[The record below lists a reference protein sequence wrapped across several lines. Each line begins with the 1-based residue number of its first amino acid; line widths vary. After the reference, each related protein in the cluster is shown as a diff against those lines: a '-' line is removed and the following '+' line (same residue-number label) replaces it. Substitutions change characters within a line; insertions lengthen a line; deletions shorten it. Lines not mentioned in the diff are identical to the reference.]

1 MYIRRCQLDDILFQI
16 GLNFGAIQKLHGQ
29 DFDHFWL
36 PTYLDVAFF
45 TLNMDKNKH
54 FLTAYHLST
63 SFCPRSFWTT
73 PFAILICQCIKVY
86 ETHITNFY
94 QLASQICQN
103 EFTRVELAGSNFW
116 AKISVWWAVQLCAAK
131 VRSC

>member
-1 MYIRRCQLDDILFQI
+1 MGAKPSFVAPSQPLEKSLQELIQGRGCQLDDSELQ
-16 GLNFGAIQKLHGQ
+16 
-29 DFDHFWL
+29 
-36 PTYLDVAFF
+36 
-45 TLNMDKNKH
+45 
-54 FLTAYHLST
+54 
-63 SFCPRSFWTT
+63 

-116 AKISVWWAVQLCAAK
+116 AEISVWWAVQLCAAK